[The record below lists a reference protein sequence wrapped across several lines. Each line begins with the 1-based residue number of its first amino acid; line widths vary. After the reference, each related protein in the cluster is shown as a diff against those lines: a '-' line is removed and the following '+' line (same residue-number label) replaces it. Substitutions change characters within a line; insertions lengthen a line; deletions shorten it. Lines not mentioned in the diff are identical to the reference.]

1 MGDFEMK
8 TVSATQL
15 RSNIFKLLDEV
26 LHSGVPIEIIKNGK
40 KLRIVPV
47 EKDRKIDNLIPRP
60 DAINGNPEDL
70 VDISWEG
77 ELNLDLP

>member
-1 MGDFEMK
+1 MK

-15 RSNIFKLLDEV
+15 RGNIFKLLDDV
-26 LHSGVPIEIIKNGK
+26 LHSGVPIEIVKNGK

-47 EKDRKIDNLIPRP
+47 EKESKIDNLIPRP
-60 DAINGNPEDL
+60 DVIKGNPKDL
-70 VDISWEG
+70 VEISWEG

>member
-1 MGDFEMK
+1 MK

-15 RSNIFKLLDEV
+15 RGNIFKLLDEV
-26 LHSGVPIEIIKNGK
+26 LNSGVPIEIVKNGK

-47 EKDRKIDNLIPRP
+47 ERDRKIDNLIPRP
-60 DAINGNPEDL
+60 DAIKGNPKDL
-70 VDISWEG
+70 VEISWEG